1 MHRPFDFTAPAI
13 IQARIDLAACFRMA
27 AELGM
32 HEGICN
38 HLSAVVPGHPS
49 LFFVNPLGLSFSEIT
64 ASRLLI
70 CDFEGNVLDGLGEPE
85 RTAFHIH
92 ARIHVLH
99 PSAKA
104 CFHTHMPYA
113 TALCSIEGAPLS
125 WTSQASLKFFG
136 RIAVDDEYNGL
147 ALDPGEGDRIASIM
161 GHASI
166 AFLRNHGVIV
176 VGASIGEA
184 WDDLY
189 YLERAC
195 QNEYMARCTQ
205 GRLSR
210 VAEETAARTSKQWS
224 SFGPVAGRLH
234 LASIK
239 RHLDRLAVDY
249 AA

>member
-1 MHRPFDFTAPAI
+1 MNVALPTSSSRPHRPFRRDEECNRQVAARQVRDGLRLAEIALSHRQAFSAPADI
-13 IQARIDLAACFRMA
+13 
-27 AELGM
+27 
-32 HEGICN
+32 
-38 HLSAVVPGHPS
+38 
-49 LFFVNPLGLSFSEIT
+49 
-64 ASRLLI
+64 
-70 CDFEGNVLDGLGEPE
+70 
-85 RTAFHIH
+85 
-92 ARIHVLH
+92 
-99 PSAKA
+99 
-104 CFHTHMPYA
+104 A
-113 TALCSIEGAPLS
+113 TPLS
-125 WTSQASLKFFG
+125 WTSQASLKSFG

-147 ALDPGEGDRIASIM
+147 ALAPGEGDRIASIM
-161 GHASI
+161 GNVSI

-195 QNEYMARCTQ
+195 PSEYMARCTQ

-210 VAEETAARTSKQWS
+210 VAEETATRPSKQWS